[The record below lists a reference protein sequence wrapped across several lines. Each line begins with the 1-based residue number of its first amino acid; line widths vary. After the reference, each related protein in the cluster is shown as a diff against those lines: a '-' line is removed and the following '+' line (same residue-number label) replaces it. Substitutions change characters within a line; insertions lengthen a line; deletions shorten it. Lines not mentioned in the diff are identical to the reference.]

1 MDFIEQGVT
10 RRHTFFC
17 VDRERHTRAPTNVVE
32 VVPKQVVVFGREVQ
46 GWVVT
51 TDLRARSTSRPSAYA
66 VQKSERRSSLVG
78 DDADATSGATKRS
91 KAAGGE
97 SAGFASRGT
106 LGTYHPV
113 AE

>member
-32 VVPKQVVVFGREVQ
+32 VGPIQVVVFGREVQ

-51 TDLRARSTSRPSAYA
+51 TEEPVIDKTIPLR
-66 VQKSERRSSLVG
+66 ESLQ
-78 DDADATSGATKRS
+78 
-91 KAAGGE
+91 
-97 SAGFASRGT
+97 GT
-106 LGTYHPV
+106 PFKTDP
-113 AE
+113 E